1 MDLVDGM
8 KVFLA
13 SDFTLY
19 LKTHEAHFNVT
30 GMFFPELHKL
40 FQKQYE
46 DLWENFD
53 TIAEKIRELDHFVP
67 LNMRS
72 FGTLSII
79 DEFDTVLD
87 AQGMIERLMLDHE
100 RMTIFLNKLFKIAS
114 AADNQAIMNYI
125 ADRLDAHAK
134 MRWMLRTMLN
144 PVSA

>member
-72 FGTLSII
+72 FGTLSVIE
-79 DEFDTVLD
+79 EFDTVLD
-87 AQGMIERLMLDHE
+87 AKGMIERLMLDHE
-100 RMTIFLNKLFKIAS
+100 RMIIFLNKLFKIAS

>member
-79 DEFDTVLD
+79 DEFENVLD

-100 RMTIFLNKLFKIAS
+100 RMTVFLNKLFKIAT